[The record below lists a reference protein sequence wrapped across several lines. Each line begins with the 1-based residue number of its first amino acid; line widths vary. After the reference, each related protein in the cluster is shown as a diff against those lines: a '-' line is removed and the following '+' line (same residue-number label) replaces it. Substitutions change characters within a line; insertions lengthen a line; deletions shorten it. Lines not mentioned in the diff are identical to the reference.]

1 MSITDLNDALYPDT
15 PTDAASEPICLHTPR
30 PQTEPMVMLSPKSTS
45 RLCHRLT
52 GQVDMFE
59 AKCARLKASRA
70 SSELAANDKLAQV
83 KTKLAS
89 AEGALRASEELRVRV
104 EQQGLEIE
112 SLHQDIDTARVD
124 HTEAMDDATRAW
136 ATVHDEL
143 RIELTASE
151 LVSTQLRTQITDM
164 EATHAHELQL
174 VKESSR
180 EAWSEL
186 DWQQTFCSH
195 DLAEA
200 SEQFIR
206 TSKQNEALSKQL
218 DSHKEHV
225 RELNQTV
232 AAKEANTA
240 KLERMLAL
248 QSNAITQLERLNNAT
263 PTIGT
268 APTGSTQSEVAQTDG
283 TADLQRE
290 LTFKETQ
297 LQAAAEKEAE
307 LKAALAYVWE
317 RSTQPAAVPASD
329 PELQSKLEALQ
340 VELATLKQSASSDA
354 SSVAELQ
361 ALQLKLLLLQ
371 LAQQRGALVAALQL
385 IKCNWRRSLAEHKCS
400 CLWQQLEK
408 AQVEAATRCADHE
421 RAKPADWV
429 LRDTEVG
436 QYLYNGSQWILQP
449 EHPSKGAHE
458 QQQPVHDQSLK
469 VAEQEIARLKLE
481 LLKGKQQSEA
491 TRRGCNAALDKA
503 MLTMQHRPTKQH
515 HDEAHEQPTAQ
526 DWLIKHVRQIGGFRS
541 KQSEWDIAKS
551 GFTTNPPNTHRNNV
565 EEGFKDTKSAPHE
578 TSEKAYGHL
587 WQRVEGFDMLA

>member
-1 MSITDLNDALYPDT
+1 
-15 PTDAASEPICLHTPR
+15 
-30 PQTEPMVMLSPKSTS
+30 
-45 RLCHRLT
+45 
-52 GQVDMFE
+52 MFE

-112 SLHQDIDTARVD
+112 SLHQDIDTARAD
-124 HTEAMDDATRAW
+124 HTEAMDDAMRAW

-143 RIELTASE
+143 RTGLTASE
-151 LVSTQLRTQITDM
+151 LLSTQLRTQITDM
-164 EATHAHELQL
+164 EATHAHELIL

-218 DSHKEHV
+218 DSHKEQV
-225 RELNQTV
+225 RELNQII
-232 AAKEANTA
+232 AAKVANTA
-240 KLERMLAL
+240 QLERMLAL
-248 QSNAITQLERLNNAT
+248 QSNAITQLESLNNAT
-263 PTIGT
+263 PTIGS

-283 TADLQRE
+283 TTDLERE
-290 LTFKETQ
+290 LIVKETQ
-297 LQAAAEKEAE
+297 LKAAAEKEAE
-307 LKAALAYVWE
+307 LKAALTYVWE
-317 RSTQPAAVPASD
+317 RSTLPAAVPASD
-329 PELQSKLEALQ
+329 PELPSKLEALQ
-340 VELATLKQSASSDA
+340 AELATLKQSASSDA

-361 ALQLKLLLLQ
+361 ALRRALQLKLLLHQ
-371 LAQQRGALVAALQL
+371 LAQERGALVAALQL

-400 CLWQQLEK
+400 YLWQQLEK
-408 AQVEAATRCADHE
+408 ARVEAATRCADH
-421 RAKPADWV
+421 KHADWV

-449 EHPSKGAHE
+449 EHPSTGAHE

-526 DWLIKHVRQIGGFRS
+526 DWFIKHVRHIGGFRS
-541 KQSEWDIAKS
+541 KQSEWDIDKS

-578 TSEKAYGHL
+578 SGGSAYGHP